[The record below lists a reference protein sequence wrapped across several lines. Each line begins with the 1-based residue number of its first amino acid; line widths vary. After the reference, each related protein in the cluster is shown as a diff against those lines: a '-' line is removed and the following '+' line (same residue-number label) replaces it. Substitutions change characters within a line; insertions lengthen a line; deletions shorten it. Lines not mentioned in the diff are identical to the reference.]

1 MGLGKNSTTKGQ
13 KEVIGPDGT
22 RTRNPL
28 VRSQVPYPLG
38 HKTLRIKPAIL
49 NLFKRIFMVENP
61 NINSKSTAVI

>member
-1 MGLGKNSTTKGQ
+1 MGLGKNSTAKGQ

-38 HKTLRIKPAIL
+38 HKTLHIKSAIL
-49 NLFKRIFMVENP
+49 NLKEY
-61 NINSKSTAVI
+61 SW